1 MCDETCDETCLLL
14 RQQRWLDL
22 LELGVVLHGEDLE
35 VLPIVLAQRF
45 NATLDVVEERLD
57 TREDIDDPR

>member
-14 RQQRWLDL
+14 RQQLWLDL

-35 VLPIVLAQRF
+35 VLPIFLAQRI
-45 NATLDVVEERLD
+45 NATLDVVEELLD